1 MLSVGLPR
9 ESSVVMTVLMA
20 TLMTALMT
28 TLQARPDDMSLVP
41 GFLEPPGSC
50 PEQVGG

>member
-20 TLMTALMT
+20 TLMT

-41 GFLEPPGSC
+41 GFLELPGSY
-50 PEQVGG
+50 PERVGG